1 MLTKLIMKTSTT
13 WQLLNSKLVN
23 SNKLR
28 GASSISTRYFLC
40 SKHNN
45 SYKFKGTLY
54 TTLLTLF
61 YTHLLHRI
69 CLLKLANNYHHNQ
82 WAYNAWIIFILYL
95 FKMTNNSVFELSN
108 LALRHCCIIY
118 LIDDKLIRTF
128 ISLQNTLNHH
138 HFICHY
144 KNDKIIFKRP
154 HHKRYFK
161 HIFKAGTLHANWISD
176 GHLQASF
183 FFAVVQN
190 ITQ

>member
-1 MLTKLIMKTSTT
+1 LYDILSLFACACICPFYIILNPSRIETKTTFFSQGIHCIANLILTLQHTPLRYILCACTRCNEQKKKHYDIITQQILTKLIMKTSTT

-82 WAYNAWIIFILYL
+82 WAYNAWIIFV
-95 FKMTNNSVFELSN
+95 S
-108 LALRHCCIIY
+108 
-118 LIDDKLIRTF
+118 
-128 ISLQNTLNHH
+128 
-138 HFICHY
+138 
-144 KNDKIIFKRP
+144 IF
-154 HHKRYFK
+154 
-161 HIFKAGTLHANWISD
+161 
-176 GHLQASF
+176 
-183 FFAVVQN
+183 V
-190 ITQ
+190 